1 MSLLRRQGAVF
12 DLSIEGADSLVRPL
26 LTEAGGHRFQRIP
39 PTERRGRV
47 QSSSTTVSVFE
58 ILSEQ
63 EFKLLDRDIKIFT
76 TTAGGPGGQHQNKT
90 QSAVVMR
97 HLPTGI
103 EASSSER
110 CQHQNKRIA
119 RAVLEA
125 RVAAML
131 SRQHSDDQNAKRRA
145 QAGLGERA
153 DKIRTYREQDD
164 TACDHRSNAKTR
176 YSEIKK
182 GRLERLFQ

>member
-1 MSLLRRQGAVF
+1 MQSCWSLIRLVFICATASTTTSRLPSRRPGAVF
-12 DLSIEGADSLVRPL
+12 ELYLDGREDLIRPL
-26 LTEAGGHRFQRIP
+26 LFEAGGHRFQRVP

-47 QSSSTTVSVFE
+47 QTSTITVSAFE
-58 ILSEQ
+58 ILPEQ
-63 EFKLLDRDIKIFT
+63 QYKLRDQDIKIFT

-97 HLPTGI
+97 HIPTGI

-125 RVAAML
+125 RVA
-131 SRQHSDDQNAKRRA
+131 N
-145 QAGLGERA
+145 
-153 DKIRTYREQDD
+153 
-164 TACDHRSNAKTR
+164 
-176 YSEIKK
+176 
-182 GRLERLFQ
+182 F